1 MATTS
6 APASPQARLTIKEA
20 FERLKQ
26 SVTPDDARRFQATT
40 LQDVH
45 DAAIVV
51 EDKIAASGSLRNL
64 RRIEPFLTGLGR
76 YAKVIEV
83 MCNGTDYL
91 PWIWL
96 ASDYSSSLQKL
107 LDSYAQICD
116 TLPRFDRLSVAFKNN
131 VHFQKVLAMFYAD
144 ILEFHRQ
151 AYKFFTQRG
160 TAVWRRLFDTSWTG
174 FDRRFKGILDNLSR
188 NAELV
193 EKEAT
198 AADITEAKEW
208 RDNQKLNIALFEKE
222 RLSSQALTPSICNL
236 RKLLSDLIPSLQS
249 PIIVLD
255 GIDESPLEEQ
265 RTIIREIM
273 SLFKGSSQNSG
284 LKALFSSRDVPTL
297 SKSLSKTAS
306 ICLSDEHLSVNL
318 AIEIFVDRKLNEL
331 RDNLDE
337 VQFDE
342 SLASSMKR
350 KIVERANGNDH
361 GFI

>member
-91 PWIWL
+91 PWIWAPIKLMLQL

-151 AYKFFTQRG
+151 AYKFFTQR
-160 TAVWRRLFDTSWTG
+160 VWRRLFDTSWTG

-208 RDNQKLNIALFEKE
+208 RDNQKLNICYG
-222 RLSSQALTPSICNL
+222 SSLRRSTQRWGKRSEQEQHSL
-236 RKLLSDLIPSLQS
+236 RKISVSRI
-249 PIIVLD
+249 
-255 GIDESPLEEQ
+255 
-265 RTIIREIM
+265 TI
-273 SLFKGSSQNSG
+273 
-284 LKALFSSRDVPTL
+284 T
-297 SKSLSKTAS
+297 
-306 ICLSDEHLSVNL
+306 
-318 AIEIFVDRKLNEL
+318 
-331 RDNLDE
+331 
-337 VQFDE
+337 
-342 SLASSMKR
+342 
-350 KIVERANGNDH
+350 
-361 GFI
+361 

>member
-1 MATTS
+1 MLCSYVIQKLQET
-6 APASPQARLTIKEA
+6 R
-20 FERLKQ
+20 Q
-26 SVTPDDARRFQATT
+26 SVLYFFCSYRSSRDC
-40 LQDVH
+40 VH
-45 DAAIVV
+45 V
-51 EDKIAASGSLRNL
+51 LRS
-64 RRIEPFLTGLGR
+64 IT
-76 YAKVIEV
+76 
-83 MCNGTDYL
+83 
-91 PWIWL
+91 
-96 ASDYSSSLQKL
+96 
-107 LDSYAQICD
+107 AQILRMNPD
-116 TLPRFDRLSVAFKNN
+116 
-131 VHFQKVLAMFYAD
+131 LA
-144 ILEFHRQ
+144 
-151 AYKFFTQRG
+151 AYICETF
-160 TAVWRRLFDTSWTG
+160 
-174 FDRRFKGILDNLSR
+174 SR
-188 NAELV
+188 
-193 EKEAT
+193 
-198 AADITEAKEW
+198 
-208 RDNQKLNIALFEKE
+208 
-222 RLSSQALTPSICNL
+222 QALTPSICNL

-350 KIVERANGNDH
+350 KIVERENGNDH